1 MKPRHPAT
9 VIMVYA
15 LLGLFS
21 LVFAFPMAWLL
32 VTALK
37 PEDLI
42 FQYPPVWVF
51 PPTLKHVKDV
61 VGGDVFHFKTYLANS
76 LFVCEMTILGTILS
90 CSMAAYSLARIRWS
104 WRQPVF
110 VIMLSTMMLP
120 AQVTMIP
127 VFVLFKQ
134 LGWINSFLPLIVP
147 AFLGSPFFIFL
158 LRQFFMTVPQDLM
171 DAATVDGCGHM
182 RIWWQ
187 VMMPLSKPA
196 LATVGL
202 FAFLSAWNDFM
213 GPLIYLLNEN
223 RYTLSLALAMFR
235 NQYDTQYGP
244 MMAASAIMTLPII
257 VLFFFTQRTF
267 IQGVKMTGLK
277 G

>member
-1 MKPRHPAT
+1 MKPRHSAT
-9 VIMVYA
+9 VIMVYT

-90 CSMAAYSLARIRWS
+90 CSMAAYSLARIRWR

-213 GPLIYLLNEN
+213 GPLIYLLDEN

>member
-1 MKPRHPAT
+1 MKPRTWRSMA
-9 VIMVYA
+9 VIYF
-15 LLGLFS
+15 LLAVFS
-21 LVFAFPMAWLL
+21 AIFMFPMVWLL
-32 VTALK
+32 TTAFK
-37 PEDLI
+37 PESLM
-42 FQYPPVWVF
+42 FAYPPVWIF
-51 PPTLKHVKDV
+51 TPTLDHINEV
-61 VGGDVFHFKTYLANS
+61 VNGEVFQFRTYLMNS
-76 LFVCEMTILGTILS
+76 LFVCEMTILGTLLS
-90 CSMAAYSLARIRWS
+90 CSMVAYSFGRIRWA
-104 WRQPVF
+104 WGKPLF
-110 VIMLSTMMLP
+110 IIMLGTMMLP
-120 AQVTMIP
+120 GQVTMIP
-127 VFVLFKQ
+127 VLILFKN

-158 LRQFFMTVPQDLM
+158 LRQFFKTVPQDLV
-171 DAATVDGCGHM
+171 DAATVDGCGHF

-187 VMMPLSKPA
+187 LMLPLSKPA

-202 FAFLSAWNDFM
+202 FTFLGSWNDFM
-213 GPLIYLLNEN
+213 GPLIYLLDEN

-244 MMAASAIMTLPII
+244 MMAASAIMTIPII

>member
-1 MKPRHPAT
+1 MTPRGWIPKVAVYLVLAVLS
-9 VIMVYA
+9 VI
-15 LLGLFS
+15 
-21 LVFAFPMAWLL
+21 FAFPMAWLL

-37 PEDLI
+37 PETLI
-42 FQYPPVWVF
+42 FQYPPVWIF
-51 PPTLKHVKDV
+51 PPTLDHVRSV
-61 VGGDVFHFKTYLANS
+61 VTGDVFHFKTHLANS
-76 LFVCEMTILGTILS
+76 LFVCEMVILGTVLS
-90 CSMAAYSLARIRWS
+90 CSMGAYSLALVQWRWKG
-104 WRQPVF
+104 PVF
-110 VIMLSTMMLP
+110 VVMLATMMLP

-134 LGWINSFLPLIVP
+134 LGWVNTFLPLVVP

-158 LRQFFMTVPQDLM
+158 LRQFFLTVPRDLV
-171 DAATVDGCGHM
+171 DAATVDGCGHL

-187 VMMPLSKPA
+187 IVLPLSKPA

-202 FAFLSAWNDFM
+202 FSFLGAWNDFM
-213 GPLIYLLNEN
+213 GPLVYLLDEK
-223 RYTLSLALAMFR
+223 RYTLSLALAMFK

-244 MMAASAIMTLPII
+244 MMAASALMTLPII

-267 IQGVKMTGLK
+267 IQGVKMTGIK

>member
-1 MKPRHPAT
+1 VKPRSWT
-9 VIMVYA
+9 SIILVYA
-15 LLGLFS
+15 ALVLLS
-21 LVFAFPMAWLL
+21 VVFAFPMVWLL

-37 PEDLI
+37 PEELI
-42 FQYPPVWVF
+42 FQYPPVWIF
-51 PPTLKHVKDV
+51 SPTMLHVDKV
-61 VGGDVFHFKTYLANS
+61 ISGDVFHFKTYLMNS

-90 CSMAAYSLARIRWS
+90 CSLAAYSLAHIQ
-104 WRQPVF
+104 WRFRQALF
-110 VIMLSTMMLP
+110 VVMLATMMLP

-134 LGWINSFLPLIVP
+134 LGWVNSFLPLIVP

-158 LRQFFMTVPQDLM
+158 LRQFFLTVPRDLI
-171 DAATVDGCGHM
+171 DAATVDGCGHL

-187 VMMPLSKPA
+187 IMMPLSKPA

-202 FAFLSAWNDFM
+202 FAFLGAWNDFM
-213 GPLIYLLNEN
+213 GPLIYLLDEN

-244 MMAASAIMTLPII
+244 MMAASAIMTIPII

-277 G
+277 A